1 MNESLL
7 KLRVG
12 ADLELD
18 SLSDVVLNNLQSELI
33 DFNHGERL
41 TIAHPSKDGIPVQI
55 DAGESLIVNIKQD
68 DEDVCFEI
76 EVIAVLTEPYPHL
89 QTSYPN
95 NIRSGSLRK
104 SSRVPAAPADIHLV
118 VDGDIDETYISIANV
133 STAGASLVADRK
145 LGLVDDMFQI
155 NFQTND
161 SEDGFTFTCMI
172 RHVHE
177 THVNGQPMFSH
188 GVVFI
193 GMDAESQLFLW
204 KYFQQSAGMQQYE
217 MPS

>member
-12 ADLELD
+12 AELKLD
-18 SLSDVVLNNLQSELI
+18 SLSDVVLNDLQSELI
-33 DFNHGERL
+33 DYQHGERL

-55 DAGESLIVNIKQD
+55 DAGECLIVNIKQD

-76 EVIAVLTEPYPHL
+76 EVITVLTEPDPHL
-89 QTSYPN
+89 HTSYPD
-95 NIRSGSLRK
+95 NIRTGSLRK

-118 VDGDIDETYISIANV
+118 MDGDIDETSISIANV
-133 STAGASLVADRK
+133 STAGASLVADRR

-155 NFQTND
+155 NFQTGDNV
-161 SEDGFTFTCMI
+161 EVFTFTCMI

-177 THVNGQPMFSH
+177 THLDDQMMFSH

-193 GMDAESQLFLW
+193 GMDAEAQLFLW
-204 KYFQQSAGMQQYE
+204 KYFQQSVGMQ
-217 MPS
+217 